1 MRRYFAKRSFVHSR
15 QQKQCEQIASREW
28 LQMVTRVTFIIADI
42 GGVVVKRMQVRR
54 VTVRPN
60 DG

>member
-1 MRRYFAKRSFVHSR
+1 
-15 QQKQCEQIASREW
+15 
-28 LQMVTRVTFIIADI
+28 MVTRVTFIIADI